1 MSENR
6 LLLKNCQI
14 VEFSPKPN
22 IFESDIL
29 IENGEI
35 IQVGQV
41 DFDDFN
47 GTVLD
52 LTGKFVLPGF
62 VCSHN
67 HFYSALARGMTAK
80 IGNTPDFVSILEQI
94 WWKLDRA
101 IDEEILYY
109 LGIIGSLEAV
119 KSGTTAVI
127 DHHSSPNFIKNSLK
141 TLVKGFELSGLRGIL
156 CYEVTNRNGEEGM
169 IEGVEENLSF
179 CSYLKEIKKKNPNF
193 PIECAIGAH
202 ASFTLSN
209 RAMSLLSVAVERSGK
224 GIHIHVA
231 EDKYDVSYSHKKFG
245 RTPIERLVDFD
256 LLNDK
261 SILAHCVH
269 LNSND
274 FKEIK
279 RRNGFV
285 IHNPRS
291 NMNNKVGYL
300 KEVSSLN
307 NVALGTDGIGS
318 TMFEEL
324 KTAYYI
330 AKENKND
337 MDFEKVC
344 SILHNG
350 NVILNRYFNKNFGK
364 IEKGYVAD
372 LTVVDYLPPTP
383 LNKNNINAHLIFGLS
398 EKDVS
403 DVIINGKVVLK
414 DRQFPFEIE
423 SLYNDARRFAKKL
436 WDKMDLL

>member
-1 MSENR
+1 MNNDK
-6 LLLKNCQI
+6 LLLKNCQLI
-14 VEFSPKPN
+14 EFGSETSVK
-22 IFESDIL
+22 EGDIL

-35 IQVGQV
+35 VQVGQL
-41 DFDDFN
+41 DLENFN
-47 GTVLD
+47 GTLLD
-52 LTGKFVLPGF
+52 LKGKYVVPGL

-109 LGIIGSLEAV
+109 LGVIGSLEAV
-119 KSGTTAVI
+119 KSGVTAVI
-127 DHHSSPNFIKNSLK
+127 DHHSSPNFIKNSLQ
-141 TLVKGFELSGLRGIL
+141 TLVKGFDLSGLRGIL
-156 CYEVTNRNGEEGM
+156 CYEVTDRNGEEGM

-179 CSYLKEIKKKNPNF
+179 NSYLEEIKKENPNY
-193 PIECAIGAH
+193 PVECAIGAH
-202 ASFTLSN
+202 ASFTLSD
-209 RAMSLLSVAVERSGK
+209 RAMSLLSAAVERSGK

-231 EDKYDVSYSHKKFG
+231 EDKYDVSYSHKHFG
-245 RTPIERLVDFD
+245 RTPVERLIDFD

-269 LNSND
+269 LNSSD
-274 FKEIK
+274 FREIK
-279 RRNGFV
+279 NRNGFV

-307 NVALGTDGIGS
+307 NIALGTDGIGS

-330 AKENKND
+330 AKEKKND
-337 MDFEKVC
+337 MDFKTVC
-344 SILHNG
+344 NLLQGG
-350 NVILNRYFNKNFGK
+350 NVILSRYFKKNFGK

-372 LTVVDYLPPTP
+372 LTVFDYLPPTP
-383 LNKNNINAHLIFGLS
+383 FNENNVNAHFIFGLS

-403 DVIINGKVVLK
+403 DVIVNGKVVLK
-414 DRQFPFEIE
+414 DRQFPFEIDGIYKE
-423 SLYNDARRFAKKL
+423 ARKFAKKL